1 MVDINENSHLGTE
14 FRVSAG
20 GNFEGGVM
28 KSRQR
33 YWRAGQSL
41 PEQKPG
47 ETETGRGLIG
57 WRTLFRIVQAM
68 GQRYKQVEVTYE

>member
-1 MVDINENSHLGTE
+1 MPAGLHFAGVHGKLVVDIDENSHPGTE

-41 PEQKPG
+41 PEQKPD
-47 ETETGRGLIG
+47 EAETGRG
-57 WRTLFRIVQAM
+57 
-68 GQRYKQVEVTYE
+68 